1 MITTCSI
8 GLAITSSVPRLT
20 QSSPSPQRASARKL
34 SSPRPTSFPPDTR
47 PFLEDLFMVQTGRE
61 PYLLPLGFDQI
72 CHDIRAPLPDCKTFP
87 TMFEAWKTRTTPGA
101 AEPVETCVV

>member
-1 MITTCSI
+1 
-8 GLAITSSVPRLT
+8 
-20 QSSPSPQRASARKL
+20 
-34 SSPRPTSFPPDTR
+34 
-47 PFLEDLFMVQTGRE
+47 MVQTGRE
-61 PYLLPLGFDQI
+61 PYLLPLGFGQS